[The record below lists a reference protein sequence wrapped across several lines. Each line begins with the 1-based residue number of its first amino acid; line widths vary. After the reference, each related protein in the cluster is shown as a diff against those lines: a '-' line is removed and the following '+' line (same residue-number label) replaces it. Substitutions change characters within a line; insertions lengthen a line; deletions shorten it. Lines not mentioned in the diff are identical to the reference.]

1 MIYSRRDVL
10 KTILLA
16 SGVSLM
22 PLWREAWAAQVP
34 PNALNGSGQNRLV
47 VIFLRGAVDGLSLVL
62 PYREQAY
69 YGLRPTIAIP
79 PPEQE
84 GGAINL
90 DNYFGLNPSLAA
102 IMPMWQAGQ
111 LAFVHASGSP
121 DPSRSHFDAQAYM
134 ETGTPGS
141 AGSEGWMN
149 RVLQAIPGPHGPTQG
164 VSFGATLPLIMQ
176 GSVAVETMAEGKDNK
191 PSVLD
196 RPMIAQA
203 FDRMYANSNDV
214 LGQSYVEGQQARREI
229 AADLGEEEIAAN
241 NGAPVA
247 GNGFSRNAAQLA
259 RLMNRDGSV
268 QLAFMALGGWDTHVG
283 QGGAKGKLANLLK
296 PLGDG
301 LATLARQLGP
311 IWANTVVM
319 VVSEFGRTAKENGGG
334 GTDHGHGNVM
344 WLMGGAVNG
353 GRIYGEWPGVDPAHL
368 HEGRDL
374 AVTTDF
380 RSAISVVLE
389 RHLRLPD
396 ASLSSIFPQAPRV
409 PGGLTGIVRA

>member
-16 SGVSLM
+16 SGVALT

-34 PNALNGSGQNRLV
+34 NPTDARLV
-47 VIFLRGAVDGLSLVL
+47 VIFLRGAVDGLNLVI
-62 PYREQAY
+62 PYAEQAY
-69 YGLRPTIAIP
+69 YGLRPTIGIRP
-79 PPEQE
+79 PGEE
-84 GGAINL
+84 GGAIDL
-90 DNYFGLNPSLAA
+90 DGHFGLHPSLAA
-102 IMPMWQAGQ
+102 IMPAWSAGQ

-134 ETGTPGS
+134 ESGTPGRS
-141 AGSEGWMN
+141 GSEGWMN
-149 RVLQAIPGPHGPTQG
+149 RVLQNLPGPHGPTQG

-176 GSVAVETMAEGKDNK
+176 GGVPVETIADGGGK

-196 RPMIAQA
+196 KPMIAQA

-214 LGQSYVEGQQARREI
+214 LGQSYQEGQAGRREI
-229 AADLGEEEIAAN
+229 ATDMADEQQQEQKAAN
-241 NGAPVA
+241 NGAPIA
-247 GNGFSRNAAQLA
+247 GNGFSRNAGQLA
-259 RLMNRDGSV
+259 RLMNKDGSV

-283 QGGAKGKLANLLK
+283 QGNAKGKLANLLK

-301 LATLARQLGP
+301 LATLAGGLGDT
-311 IWANTVVM
+311 WSNTVVM
-319 VVSEFGRTAKENGGG
+319 VVSEFGRTARENGGG

-344 WLMGGAVNG
+344 WVMGGGVNG
-353 GRIYGEWPGVDPAHL
+353 GKVYGEWPGVDSRGL

-389 RHLRLPD
+389 RHMRLPD
-396 ASLSSIFPQAPRV
+396 ASLNAIFPQAPQV
-409 PGGLTGIVRA
+409 SSQVSGLIRA